1 MADQSRNP
9 RNNVSPLFKAL
20 TRIFSGPIV
29 NYNQRQ
35 VALDRRRNLNKY
47 STKFKSLAGL
57 DFKKSRYNPYDY
69 MNSAIMVNHNRAE
82 RYLDFD
88 QMEYMPELASA
99 LDIYA
104 DEMTTHSILTP
115 LLKIDCHNE
124 ELKSIL
130 EELYYNILNIDSNLF
145 SWCRNMC
152 KYGDYFLYLDV
163 DEKMGITSAIGL
175 PLREIERLEGED
187 KKNPNYIQYQWNNGG
202 LTFEN
207 WQMAHF
213 RVLGNDK
220 YAPYG
225 TSVLESARRIW
236 RQLTL
241 MEDAMMAYR
250 IVRAPERRVFKIDVG
265 GIPPEDIEQYMQKVI
280 TNMKRHQLVDPDNG
294 QIDLRYNPMS
304 VEEDF
309 YLPVR
314 QGSAT
319 AIETLPGGQNAAAID
334 DVNYLRDKMFSAIK
348 IPKSYLSQLDQ
359 MPEEKTTLAQKDIRF
374 ARTIQRLHRSVVA
387 ELEKIGIIH
396 LYTLGY
402 RGEDIISFNLSLNN
416 PSKLAQ
422 IQELEFIKQKFE
434 VAGAAQDT
442 MFSRRW
448 IAEHIFG
455 MDNEEFLRNQ
465 RERYFDKKVDKSL
478 EASAEEPA
486 FDAPTAA
493 GATGD
498 LGGDLGGEAGADLGG
513 EAGADLGGEVGAEAG
528 GEAPA
533 TPEAAAPA
541 AEPAPAAEEETTP
554 LLVEPGAAKRDDFP
568 GDGLKPVKMTF
579 KDGSEMYIG
588 KGKRKKY
595 KPVPKFKDG
604 RKSAGRR
611 KNMLSTAGGSKD
623 IRQLGR
629 GMVENKETIYNSLAA
644 QLESL
649 TERANKIV
657 NELETEDE
665 V

>member
-1 MADQSRNP
+1 MADQNRNP

-20 TRIFSGPIV
+20 TRIFSGPII

-35 VALDRRRNLNKY
+35 VALDRRKNLNKY
-47 STKFKSLAGL
+47 SSKFKSLAGL

-130 EELYYNILNIDSNLF
+130 EELYYNVLNIDSNLF

-152 KYGDYFLYLDV
+152 KYGDYFLYLDI

-175 PLREIERLEGED
+175 PLRELERLEGED
-187 KKNPNYIQYQWNNGG
+187 KTNPNYIQYQWNNGG

-294 QIDLRYNPMS
+294 QMDLRYNPMS
-304 VEEDF
+304 VEEDY

-319 AIETLPGGQNAAAID
+319 EIISLPGGQNAAAID

-374 ARTIQRLHRSVVA
+374 ARTIQRLQRSVVA

-455 MDNEEFLRNQ
+455 LDNEEFLRNQ
-465 RERYFDKKVDKSL
+465 RERYFDKKMDKSL
-478 EASAEEPA
+478 EATAEEPA
-486 FDAPTAA
+486 FDAPI
-493 GATGD
+493 G
-498 LGGDLGGEAGADLGG
+498 GGDLGTGELGDELGGEELGDELGG
-513 EAGADLGGEVGAEAG
+513 EAPLEAAETAVDT
-528 GEAPA
+528 PD
-533 TPEAAAPA
+533 TPEA
-541 AEPAPAAEEETTP
+541 EEGTTP
-554 LLVEPGAAKRDDFP
+554 LLVEPGAAKRDD
-568 GDGLKPVKMTF
+568 GMKPVKMTF
-579 KDGSEMYIG
+579 KDGSEMYVGKG
-588 KGKRKKY
+588 KGKRY
-595 KPVPKFKDG
+595 KPVPLFKDG
-604 RKSAGRR
+604 RKSAGRK
-611 KNMLSTAGGSKD
+611 KNFLSTAGASKD
-623 IRQLGR
+623 IKQLGR

-649 TERANKIV
+649 TERADKIV

-665 V
+665 I

>member
-1 MADQSRNP
+1 MADTKKNP

-20 TRIFSGPIV
+20 TRLFSGPII
-29 NYNQRQ
+29 NYDQRQ
-35 VALDRRRNLNKY
+35 VALDRRKNLNKY

-57 DFKKSRYNPYDY
+57 DFKKSRYNPYEY
-69 MNSAIMVNHNRAE
+69 MQASLMVNHNRAE

-130 EELYYNILNIDSNLF
+130 DELYYNVLNIDSNLF

-152 KYGDYFLYLDV
+152 KFGDYFLYLDIDQKLGV
-163 DEKMGITSAIGL
+163 TSAIGL
-175 PLREIERLEGED
+175 PLREVERLEGED
-187 KKNPNYIQYQWNNGG
+187 KSNPNYIQYQWNSGG

-213 RVLGNDK
+213 RILGNDK

-304 VEEDF
+304 VEEDY

-319 AIETLPGGQNAAAID
+319 EIVNLPGGQNATAID

-374 ARTIQRLHRSVVA
+374 ARTIQRLQRSVIA

-402 RGEDIISFNLSLNN
+402 RGEDIISFDLSLNN

-422 IQELEFIKQKFE
+422 IQELEFIKQKFD
-434 VAGAAQDT
+434 VAAAAQDT

-448 IAEHIFG
+448 IAQNIFG
-455 MDNEEFLRNQ
+455 LDNEEFLRNQ
-465 RERYFDKKVDKSL
+465 RERYYDKKVDVSL
-478 EASAEEPA
+478 EATGEEPA
-486 FDAPTAA
+486 FDSPAADDAGLDIESPT
-493 GATGD
+493 GPD
-498 LGGDLGGEAGADLGG
+498 LEIP
-513 EAGADLGGEVGAEAG
+513 EESPEP
-528 GEAPA
+528 EAPA
-533 TPEAAAPA
+533 AAP
-541 AEPAPAAEEETTP
+541 EAPAAEEEASP

-579 KDGSEMYIG
+579 KDGSEMYVGKG
-588 KGKRKKY
+588 KGKRY

-611 KNMLSTAGGSKD
+611 KNMLSTAGNSKTVN
-623 IRQLGR
+623 RLGR

>member
-1 MADQSRNP
+1 MADQNRNP

-20 TRIFSGPIV
+20 TRIFSGPII

-35 VALDRRRNLNKY
+35 VALDRRKNLNKY
-47 STKFKSLAGL
+47 SSKFKSLAGL

-130 EELYYNILNIDSNLF
+130 EELYYNVLNIDSNLF

-152 KYGDYFLYLDV
+152 KYGDYFLYLDI

-175 PLREIERLEGED
+175 PLRELERLEGED
-187 KKNPNYIQYQWNNGG
+187 KTNPNYIQYQWNNGG

-294 QIDLRYNPMS
+294 QMDLRYNPMS
-304 VEEDF
+304 VEEDY

-319 AIETLPGGQNAAAID
+319 TIESLPGGQNAAAID

-374 ARTIQRLHRSVVA
+374 ARTIQRLQRSVVA

-455 MDNEEFLRNQ
+455 LDNEEFLRNQ
-465 RERYFDKKVDKSL
+465 RERYFDKKMDKSL
-478 EASAEEPA
+478 EATAEEPA
-486 FDAPTAA
+486 FDTPI
-493 GATGD
+493 G
-498 LGGDLGGEAGADLGG
+498 GGDLGTGELGGEEMGGEEMGDELGG
-513 EAGADLGGEVGAEAG
+513 EAPLEAAETAADT
-528 GEAPA
+528 PD
-533 TPEAAAPA
+533 TPEA
-541 AEPAPAAEEETTP
+541 EEGPSP
-554 LLVEPGAAKRDDFP
+554 LLVEPGAAKRDD
-568 GDGLKPVKMTF
+568 GMKPVKMTF
-579 KDGSEMYIG
+579 KDGSEMYVGKG
-588 KGKRKKY
+588 KGKRY
-595 KPVPKFKDG
+595 KPVPSFKDG
-604 RKSAGRR
+604 RKSAGRK
-611 KNMLSTAGGSKD
+611 KNFLSTAGASKD
-623 IRQLGR
+623 IKQLSR

-649 TERANKIV
+649 TERADKIV

-665 V
+665 I

>member
-1 MADQSRNP
+1 MADQNRNP
-9 RNNVSPLFKAL
+9 RNNISPLFKAL
-20 TRIFSGPIV
+20 TRIFSGPII

-35 VALDRRRNLNKY
+35 VALDRRKNLNKY
-47 STKFKSLAGL
+47 SSKFKSMAGL

-130 EELYYNILNIDSNLF
+130 EELYYNVLNIDSNLF

-152 KYGDYFLYLDV
+152 KYGDYFLYLDT
-163 DEKMGITSAIGL
+163 DEKLGVTSAIGL
-175 PLREIERLEGED
+175 PLRELERLEGED
-187 KKNPNYIQYQWNNGG
+187 KTNPNYIQYQWNNGG

-294 QIDLRYNPMS
+294 QMDLRYNPMS
-304 VEEDF
+304 VEEDY

-319 AIETLPGGQNAAAID
+319 TIESLPGGQNTAAID

-374 ARTIQRLHRSVVA
+374 ARTIQRLQRSVVA

-434 VAGAAQDT
+434 VAGAAQDS

-455 MDNEEFLRNQ
+455 LDNEEFLRNQ
-465 RERYFDKKVDKSL
+465 RERYFDKKMDKSL
-478 EASAEEPA
+478 EATAEEPA
-486 FDAPTAA
+486 FDTPT
-493 GATGD
+493 GGSD
-498 LGGDLGGEAGADLGG
+498 LGTE
-513 EAGADLGGEVGAEAG
+513 ELGGEVGEELGDELGGETSPDAAEAAL
-528 GEAPA
+528 EEPA
-533 TPEAAAPA
+533 
-541 AEPAPAAEEETTP
+541 APAAEEETTP
-554 LLVEPGAAKRDDFP
+554 LLVEPGAAKRDD
-568 GDGLKPVKMTF
+568 GMKPVKMIF
-579 KDGSEMYIG
+579 KDGSEMYVGKG
-588 KGKRKKY
+588 KGKRY
-595 KPVPKFKDG
+595 KPVPAFKDG
-604 RKSAGRR
+604 RKSAGRK
-611 KNMLSTAGGSKD
+611 KNFLSTAGASKD
-623 IRQLGR
+623 IKQLGR
-629 GMVENKETIYNSLAA
+629 GIVENKQTIYNSLAA

-657 NELETEDE
+657 NELEIEDE

>member
-1 MADQSRNP
+1 MADQNRNP
-9 RNNVSPLFKAL
+9 RNNISPLFKAL
-20 TRIFSGPIV
+20 TRIFSGPII

-35 VALDRRRNLNKY
+35 VALDRRKNLNKY
-47 STKFKSLAGL
+47 SSKFKSMAGL

-130 EELYYNILNIDSNLF
+130 EELYYNVLNIDSNLF

-152 KYGDYFLYLDV
+152 KYGDYFLYLDT
-163 DEKMGITSAIGL
+163 DEKLGVTSAIGL
-175 PLREIERLEGED
+175 PLRELERLEGED
-187 KKNPNYIQYQWNNGG
+187 KTNPNYIQYQWNNGG

-294 QIDLRYNPMS
+294 QMDLRYNPMS
-304 VEEDF
+304 VEEDY

-319 AIETLPGGQNAAAID
+319 TIESLPGGQNTAAID

-374 ARTIQRLHRSVVA
+374 ARTIQRLQRSVVA

-434 VAGAAQDT
+434 VAGAAQDS

-455 MDNEEFLRNQ
+455 LDNEEFLRNQ
-465 RERYFDKKVDKSL
+465 RERYFDKKMDKSL
-478 EASAEEPA
+478 EATAEEPA
-486 FDAPTAA
+486 FDTPT
-493 GATGD
+493 GGDD
-498 LGGDLGGEAGADLGG
+498 LGTE
-513 EAGADLGGEVGAEAG
+513 ELGGEVGEELGDELGGETSPDAAEAAL
-528 GEAPA
+528 EEPA
-533 TPEAAAPA
+533 
-541 AEPAPAAEEETTP
+541 APAAEEETTP
-554 LLVEPGAAKRDDFP
+554 LLVEPGAAKRDD
-568 GDGLKPVKMTF
+568 GMKPVKMIF
-579 KDGSEMYIG
+579 KDGSEMYVGKG
-588 KGKRKKY
+588 KGKRY
-595 KPVPKFKDG
+595 KPVPAFKDG
-604 RKSAGRR
+604 RKSAGRK
-611 KNMLSTAGGSKD
+611 KNFLSTAGASKD
-623 IRQLGR
+623 IKQLGR
-629 GMVENKETIYNSLAA
+629 GIVENKQTIYNSLAA

-657 NELETEDE
+657 NELEIEDE

>member
-1 MADQSRNP
+1 
-9 RNNVSPLFKAL
+9 
-20 TRIFSGPIV
+20 
-29 NYNQRQ
+29 
-35 VALDRRRNLNKY
+35 
-47 STKFKSLAGL
+47 
-57 DFKKSRYNPYDY
+57 
-69 MNSAIMVNHNRAE
+69 
-82 RYLDFD
+82 
-88 QMEYMPELASA
+88 
-99 LDIYA
+99 
-104 DEMTTHSILTP
+104 
-115 LLKIDCHNE
+115 
-124 ELKSIL
+124 
-130 EELYYNILNIDSNLF
+130 
-145 SWCRNMC
+145 
-152 KYGDYFLYLDV
+152 
-163 DEKMGITSAIGL
+163 MGITSAIGL
-175 PLREIERLEGED
+175 PLRELERLEGED
-187 KKNPNYIQYQWNNGG
+187 KGNPNYVQYQWNSGG

-280 TNMKRHQLVDPDNG
+280 TNMKRHQLVDPDSG
-294 QIDLRYNPMS
+294 TMDLRYNPMS

-319 AIETLPGGQNAAAID
+319 EIVTLPGGQNAAAID

-374 ARTIQRLHRSVVA
+374 ARTIQRLQRSVIA

-402 RGEDIISFNLSLNN
+402 RGEDIISFDLSLNN

-448 IAEHIFG
+448 IAENIFG
-455 MDNEEFLRNQ
+455 LDNEEFLRNQ
-465 RERYFDKKVDKSL
+465 RERYYDKKVDKSL
-478 EASAEEPA
+478 EATAEEPA
-486 FDAPTAA
+486 FDSPTAVGGDLGGELGTPDEA
-493 GATGD
+493 D
-498 LGGDLGGEAGADLGG
+498 LGGDLGGEGV
-513 EAGADLGGEVGAEAG
+513 EAA
-528 GEAPA
+528 
-533 TPEAAAPA
+533 PEAAAETPA
-541 AEPAPAAEEETTP
+541 AEAAPEAPAAEEEASP

-568 GDGLKPVKMTF
+568 ADGLKPVKMTF
-579 KDGSEMYIG
+579 KDGSEMYVGKG
-588 KGKRKKY
+588 KGKRY
-595 KPVPKFKDG
+595 KPVPKSQ
-604 RKSAGRR
+604 RWSQIRR
-611 KNMLSTAGGSKD
+611 S
-623 IRQLGR
+623 
-629 GMVENKETIYNSLAA
+629 
-644 QLESL
+644 
-649 TERANKIV
+649 
-657 NELETEDE
+657 
-665 V
+665 

>member
-1 MADQSRNP
+1 
-9 RNNVSPLFKAL
+9 
-20 TRIFSGPIV
+20 
-29 NYNQRQ
+29 
-35 VALDRRRNLNKY
+35 
-47 STKFKSLAGL
+47 
-57 DFKKSRYNPYDY
+57 
-69 MNSAIMVNHNRAE
+69 MNSAITVNHNRAE

-130 EELYYNILNIDSNLF
+130 EELYYNVLNIDSNLF

-152 KYGDYFLYLDV
+152 KYGDYFLYLDT
-163 DEKMGITSAIGL
+163 DEKLGVTSAIGL
-175 PLREIERLEGED
+175 PLRELERLEGED
-187 KKNPNYIQYQWNNGG
+187 KTNPNYIQYQWNNGG

-294 QIDLRYNPMS
+294 QMDLRYNPMS
-304 VEEDF
+304 VEEDY

-319 AIETLPGGQNAAAID
+319 TIESLPGGQNTAAID

-374 ARTIQRLHRSVVA
+374 ARTIQRLQRSVVA

-434 VAGAAQDT
+434 VAGAAQDS

-455 MDNEEFLRNQ
+455 LDNEEFLRNQ
-465 RERYFDKKVDKSL
+465 RERYFDKKMDKSL
-478 EASAEEPA
+478 EATAEEPA
-486 FDAPTAA
+486 FDTPT
-493 GATGD
+493 GGSD
-498 LGGDLGGEAGADLGG
+498 LGTE
-513 EAGADLGGEVGAEAG
+513 ELGGEVGEELGDELGGETSPDAAEAAL
-528 GEAPA
+528 EEPA
-533 TPEAAAPA
+533 
-541 AEPAPAAEEETTP
+541 APAAEEETTP
-554 LLVEPGAAKRDDFP
+554 LLVEPGAAKRDD
-568 GDGLKPVKMTF
+568 GMKPVKMIF
-579 KDGSEMYIG
+579 KDGSEMYVGKG
-588 KGKRKKY
+588 KGKRY
-595 KPVPKFKDG
+595 KPVPAFKDG
-604 RKSAGRR
+604 RKSAGRK
-611 KNMLSTAGGSKD
+611 KNFLSTAGASKD
-623 IRQLGR
+623 IKQLGR
-629 GMVENKETIYNSLAA
+629 GIVENKQTIYNSLAA

-657 NELETEDE
+657 NELEIEDE

>member
-1 MADQSRNP
+1 
-9 RNNVSPLFKAL
+9 
-20 TRIFSGPIV
+20 
-29 NYNQRQ
+29 
-35 VALDRRRNLNKY
+35 
-47 STKFKSLAGL
+47 
-57 DFKKSRYNPYDY
+57 
-69 MNSAIMVNHNRAE
+69 
-82 RYLDFD
+82 
-88 QMEYMPELASA
+88 
-99 LDIYA
+99 
-104 DEMTTHSILTP
+104 
-115 LLKIDCHNE
+115 
-124 ELKSIL
+124 
-130 EELYYNILNIDSNLF
+130 
-145 SWCRNMC
+145 
-152 KYGDYFLYLDV
+152 
-163 DEKMGITSAIGL
+163 
-175 PLREIERLEGED
+175 
-187 KKNPNYIQYQWNNGG
+187 
-202 LTFEN
+202 
-207 WQMAHF
+207 
-213 RVLGNDK
+213 
-220 YAPYG
+220 
-225 TSVLESARRIW
+225 
-236 RQLTL
+236 
-241 MEDAMMAYR
+241 
-250 IVRAPERRVFKIDVG
+250 
-265 GIPPEDIEQYMQKVI
+265 
-280 TNMKRHQLVDPDNG
+280 LVDPDNG

-374 ARTIQRLHRSVVA
+374 ARTIQRLQRSVVA

-486 FDAPTAA
+486 FDAPAPAAA
-493 GATGD
+493 GGELGAETD
-498 LGGDLGGEAGADLGG
+498 LGGDLGAEAGAGAGDEALGG
-513 EAGADLGGEVGAEAG
+513 APAEA
-528 GEAPA
+528 AP
-533 TPEAAAPA
+533 EPA
-541 AEPAPAAEEETTP
+541 AEPAAPAAAEETTP
-554 LLVEPGAAKRDDFP
+554 LLVEPGAAKRDD
-568 GDGLKPVKMTF
+568 GLSPVKMTF
-579 KDGSEMYIG
+579 KDGSEMYVG
-588 KGKRKKY
+588 KGNGKRY
-595 KPVPKFKDG
+595 KPVPLFKDG

-611 KNMLSTAGGSKD
+611 KNFLSTAGASKD
-623 IRQLGR
+623 VKQLGR

-657 NELETEDE
+657 DELETEDE

>member
-20 TRIFSGPIV
+20 TRIFSGPII

-35 VALDRRRNLNKY
+35 VALDRRKNLNKY
-47 STKFKSLAGL
+47 SKKFKSLAGL

-69 MNSAIMVNHNRAE
+69 MQTSIMVNHNRAE

-130 EELYYNILNIDSNLF
+130 EELYYNVLNIESNLF

-152 KYGDYFLYLDV
+152 KYGDYFLYLDI
-163 DEKMGITSAIGL
+163 DEKLGITSAIGL
-175 PLREIERLEGED
+175 PLRELERLEGED
-187 KKNPNYIQYQWNNGG
+187 KGNPNYVQYQWNSGG

-280 TNMKRHQLVDPDNG
+280 TNMKRHQLVDPDSG
-294 QIDLRYNPMS
+294 TMDLRYNPMS

-314 QGSAT
+314 QGSST
-319 AIETLPGGQNAAAID
+319 EIVNLPGGQNATAID

-374 ARTIQRLHRSVVA
+374 ARTIQRLQRSVIA

-402 RGEDIISFNLSLNN
+402 RGEDIISFDLSLNN

-448 IAEHIFG
+448 IAENIFG
-455 MDNEEFLRNQ
+455 LDNDEFLRNQ
-465 RERYFDKKVDKSL
+465 RERYYDKKMDKSL
-478 EASAEEPA
+478 EATGEEPA
-486 FDAPTAA
+486 FDSPTAA
-493 GATGD
+493 GGDLGDELGTPDEAD
-498 LGGDLGGEAGADLGG
+498 LGGDLGDE
-513 EAGADLGGEVGAEAG
+513 GAEA
-528 GEAPA
+528 APETA
-533 TPEAAAPA
+533 AETPAPEAAP
-541 AEPAPAAEEETTP
+541 EAPAAEEEASP
-554 LLVEPGAAKRDDFP
+554 LLVEPAAAKRDDFP
-568 GDGLKPVKMTF
+568 ADGLKPVKMTF
-579 KDGSEMYIG
+579 KDGSEMYVGKG
-588 KGKRKKY
+588 KGKRY
-595 KPVPKFKDG
+595 KPVSKYKDG

-611 KNMLSTAGGSKD
+611 KNYLSQAGKSKD
-623 IRQLGR
+623 IGQIGR
-629 GMVENKETIYNSLAA
+629 GMVENKETIYNTIAA

-657 NELETEDE
+657 DELEIEDE
-665 V
+665 I

>member
-9 RNNVSPLFKAL
+9 RNKVSPLFKAL

-35 VALDRRRNLNKY
+35 VALDRRKNLNKY
-47 STKFKSLAGL
+47 SNKFKSLAGL

-69 MNSAIMVNHNRAE
+69 MQTAIMVNHNRAE

-130 EELYYNILNIDSNLF
+130 EELHYNILNIDSNLF
-145 SWCRNMC
+145 SSCRNMC
-152 KYGDYFLYLDV
+152 KYGDYFLYLDI
-163 DEKMGITSAIGL
+163 DEKMGITSAIRL

-187 KKNPNYIQYQWNNGG
+187 KKNPNYIQYQWNSGG

-225 TSVLESARRIW
+225 
-236 RQLTL
+236 

-250 IVRAPERRVFKIDVG
+250 IVRAPDRKVFKIDVG

-304 VEEDF
+304 VEEDY

-319 AIETLPGGQNAAAID
+319 EIINLPGGTNAAAID
-334 DVNYLRDKMFSAIK
+334 DVNYLRDKLFSAIK

-374 ARTIQRLHRSVVA
+374 ARTIQRLQRSVVA
-387 ELEKIGIIH
+387 ELEKVGIIH

-402 RGEDIISFNLSLNN
+402 RGEDIISFDLSLNN

-478 EASAEEPA
+478 EASGEEPA
-486 FDAPTAA
+486 FDTPTAA
-493 GATGD
+493 GGGGD

-513 EAGADLGGEVGAEAG
+513 EAGGEVGGEVGAEAG
-528 GEAPA
+528 GAAGE
-533 TPEAAAPA
+533 PEAGAAPEA
-541 AEPAPAAEEETTP
+541 PAPAAEEETTP
-554 LLVEPGAAKRDDFP
+554 LLVEPGAAKRDD
-568 GDGLKPVKMTF
+568 GLSPVKMTF
-579 KDGSEMYIG
+579 RDGSEIYVGKG
-588 KGKRKKY
+588 KGKRY
-595 KPVPKFKDG
+595 KPVSPFKDG

-611 KNMLSTAGGSKD
+611 KNMLSTAGKSKAVG
-623 IRQLGR
+623 QLGR

-657 NELETEDE
+657 DELETEDE

>member
-1 MADQSRNP
+1 MADQNRNP

-20 TRIFSGPIV
+20 TRIFSGPII

-35 VALDRRRNLNKY
+35 VALDRRKNLNKY
-47 STKFKSLAGL
+47 SSKFKSLAGL

-130 EELYYNILNIDSNLF
+130 EELYYNVLNIDSNLF

-152 KYGDYFLYLDV
+152 KYGDYFLYLDI

-175 PLREIERLEGED
+175 PLRELERLEGED
-187 KKNPNYIQYQWNNGG
+187 KTNPNYIQYQWNNGG

-294 QIDLRYNPMS
+294 QMDLRYNPMS
-304 VEEDF
+304 VEEDY

-319 AIETLPGGQNAAAID
+319 TIESLPGGQNAAAID

-374 ARTIQRLHRSVVA
+374 ARTIQRLQRSVVA

-455 MDNEEFLRNQ
+455 LDNEEFLRNQ
-465 RERYFDKKVDKSL
+465 RERYFDKKMDKSL
-478 EASAEEPA
+478 EATAEEPA
-486 FDAPTAA
+486 FDAPI
-493 GATGD
+493 G
-498 LGGDLGGEAGADLGG
+498 GGDLGTGELGDELGGEELGDELGG
-513 EAGADLGGEVGAEAG
+513 EAPLEAAETAADT
-528 GEAPA
+528 PD
-533 TPEAAAPA
+533 TPEA
-541 AEPAPAAEEETTP
+541 EEGTTP
-554 LLVEPGAAKRDDFP
+554 LLVEPGAAKRDD
-568 GDGLKPVKMTF
+568 GMKPVKMTF
-579 KDGSEMYIG
+579 KDGSEMYVGKG
-588 KGKRKKY
+588 KGKRY
-595 KPVPKFKDG
+595 KPVPSFKDG
-604 RKSAGRR
+604 RKSAGRK
-611 KNMLSTAGGSKD
+611 KNFLSTAGASKD
-623 IRQLGR
+623 IKQLGR

-649 TERANKIV
+649 TERADKIV

-665 V
+665 I

>member
-35 VALDRRRNLNKY
+35 VALDRRNNLNKY

-57 DFKKSRYNPYDY
+57 EFKKARYNPYDY
-69 MNSAIMVNHNRAE
+69 MQTSIMVNHNRAE

-88 QMEYMPELASA
+88 QMEYTPELASA

-115 LLKIDCHNE
+115 LLKIDCHNQE
-124 ELKSIL
+124 IKSIL
-130 EELYYNILNIDSNLF
+130 EELYYNVLNIESNLF

-163 DEKMGITSAIGL
+163 DDKMGITSVIGL
-175 PLREIERLEGED
+175 PMREIERLEGED
-187 KKNPNYIQYQWNNGG
+187 KSNPNYVQFQWNSGG

-213 RVLGNDK
+213 RILGNDK

-265 GIPPEDIEQYMQKVI
+265 GIPPEDVEQFMQKTI
-280 TNMKRHQLVDPDNG
+280 TNMKRHTLVDAQTGNMDV
-294 QIDLRYNPMS
+294 RYNPMS
-304 VEEDF
+304 VEEDY

-314 QGSAT
+314 NGSAT
-319 AIETLPGGQNAAAID
+319 AIETLAGGQNAAAIE
-334 DVNYLRDKMFSAIK
+334 DVNYLRDKLFSAIK

-374 ARTIQRLHRSVVA
+374 ARTIQRLQRSVIA

-402 RGEDIISFNLSLNN
+402 RGEDILSFDLVLNN

-434 VAGAAQDT
+434 VAGSAQDT

-448 IAEHIFG
+448 IAQNIFG

-465 RERYFDKKVDKSL
+465 RERFFDKKMDKQL
-478 EASAEEPA
+478 EAAAEEPA
-486 FDAPTAA
+486 FEGAPSDGGAA
-493 GATGD
+493 EGMGGALGEEGSEAA
-498 LGGDLGGEAGADLGG
+498 LGGGEELGGELGG
-513 EAGADLGGEVGAEAG
+513 AGEELA
-528 GEAPA
+528 
-533 TPEAAAPA
+533 PEAAP
-541 AEPAPAAEEETTP
+541 EAPAAEEEKTP
-554 LLVEPGAAKRDDFP
+554 LLVEPGAAKRDD
-568 GDGLKPVKMTF
+568 GMSPVKMTF
-579 KDGSEMYIG
+579 KDGTEMYMGAG
-588 KGKRKKY
+588 KGKKY
-595 KPVPKFKDG
+595 KPVPLFKDG
-604 RKSAGRR
+604 RKSAGHL
-611 KNMLSTAGGSKD
+611 KNALSTAGKSKD
-623 IRQLGR
+623 IGQLGR
-629 GMVENKETIYNSLAA
+629 GLVENKETIYNSLAA

-657 NELETEDE
+657 NELEKEDE
-665 V
+665 F

>member
-1 MADQSRNP
+1 MADQKRNP

-20 TRIFSGPIV
+20 TRLFSGPII
-29 NYNQRQ
+29 NYDQRQ
-35 VALDRRRNLNKY
+35 VALDRRNNLNKY

-57 DFKKSRYNPYDY
+57 DFKKSRYNPYEY
-69 MNSAIMVNHNRAE
+69 MQASLMVNHNRAE
-82 RYLDFD
+82 RYLDFE

-124 ELKSIL
+124 EIKSIL
-130 EELYYNILNIDSNLF
+130 EELYYNVLNIDSNLF

-152 KYGDYFLYLDV
+152 KFGDYFLYLDI
-163 DEKMGITSAIGL
+163 DQKMGVTSAIGL

-187 KKNPNYIQYQWNNGG
+187 KTNPNYIQYQWNSGG

-213 RVLGNDK
+213 RILGNDK

-225 TSVLESARRIW
+225 TSVLESARRIF

-294 QIDLRYNPMS
+294 NIDLRYNPMS
-304 VEEDF
+304 VEEDY

-319 AIETLPGGQNAAAID
+319 EIVNLPGGQNATAID
-334 DVNYLRDKMFSAIK
+334 DVNYLRDKLFSAIK

-374 ARTIQRLHRSVVA
+374 ARTIQRLQRSVVA

-402 RGEDIISFNLSLNN
+402 RSEDIISFDLSLNN

-422 IQELEFIKQKFE
+422 IQELEFIKQKFD

-448 IAEHIFG
+448 IAENIFG

-465 RERYFDKKVDKSL
+465 RERYFDKKMDKSL
-478 EASAEEPA
+478 ESTGEEPA
-486 FDAPTAA
+486 FDAPT
-493 GATGD
+493 GAE
-498 LGGDLGGEAGADLGG
+498 GEALDIGD
-513 EAGADLGGEVGAEAG
+513 EA
-528 GEAPA
+528 
-533 TPEAAAPA
+533 EAAAPEEEIADVEAPEA
-541 AEPAPAAEEETTP
+541 APEPEEPAAEEEASP
-554 LLVEPGAAKRDDFP
+554 LLVEPGAAKRDD
-568 GDGLKPVKMTF
+568 GSKAVKMTF
-579 KDGSEMYIG
+579 KDGSEMYLDK
-588 KGKRKKY
+588 KGRKNKRY
-595 KPVPKFKDG
+595 TPVPSHKEK
-604 RKSAGRR
+604 RRRAGTL
-611 KNMLSTAGGSKD
+611 KNYLHTAGQSKD
-623 IRQLGR
+623 MKQMAK
-629 GMVENKETIYNSLAA
+629 GMYETKETIYNSLAA

-657 NELETEDE
+657 DELETEDE

>member
-20 TRIFSGPIV
+20 TRLFSGPII

-35 VALDRRRNLNKY
+35 VALDRRQNLNKY

-69 MNSAIMVNHNRAE
+69 MQTAIMVNHNRAE

-124 ELKSIL
+124 EIKSIL
-130 EELYYNILNIDSNLF
+130 DELYYNVLNLDSNLF

-152 KYGDYFLYLDV
+152 KYGDYFLYLDIDDNLGV
-163 DEKMGITSAIGL
+163 TSAIGL
-175 PLREIERLEGED
+175 PLREIERLEGQD

-280 TNMKRHQLVDPDNG
+280 TNMKRHQVVDPDKG

-304 VEEDF
+304 VEEDY

-319 AIETLPGGQNAAAID
+319 EIVSLPGGQNAAAID
-334 DVNYLRDKMFSAIK
+334 DVNYLRDKLFSAIK

-374 ARTIQRLHRSVVA
+374 ARTIQRLQRSVIA

-402 RGEDIISFNLSLNN
+402 RGEDIISFNLALNN

-434 VAGAAQDT
+434 VAGAAQET

-465 RERYFDKKVDKSL
+465 RERYFDRKMDKSL
-478 EASAEEPA
+478 DAAAEEPA
-486 FDAPTAA
+486 FDTPTVAPTPE
-493 GATGD
+493 
-498 LGGDLGGEAGADLGG
+498 LEA
-513 EAGADLGGEVGAEAG
+513 E
-528 GEAPA
+528 A
-533 TPEAAAPA
+533 TPELGAELGAEEAPEAAPEAPVEA
-541 AEPAPAAEEETTP
+541 APEAPAPAAEEETTP

-568 GDGLKPVKMTF
+568 ADGLKLVKMTF
-579 KDGSEMYIG
+579 KDGSEMYVGKG
-588 KGKRKKY
+588 KGKRY
-595 KPVPKFKDG
+595 KPVSKYKDG

-611 KNMLSTAGGSKD
+611 KNFLSTAGKSKD
-623 IRQLGR
+623 IGQLGR
-629 GMVENKETIYNSLAA
+629 GMVENKQTIYNSLAA

-657 NELETEDE
+657 DELETEDE